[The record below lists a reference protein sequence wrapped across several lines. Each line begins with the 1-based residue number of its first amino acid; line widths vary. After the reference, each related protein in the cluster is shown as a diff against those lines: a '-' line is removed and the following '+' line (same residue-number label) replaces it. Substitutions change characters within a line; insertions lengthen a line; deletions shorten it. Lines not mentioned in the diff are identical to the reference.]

1 MYLGIDI
8 GTTATKAILVDEDQR
23 LMASA
28 TNAYAVSSPQP
39 GYAEQHPDTWFD
51 AVATSLAKLRA
62 DAPKAYAAVSHI
74 GFSGQMHSLVALDES
89 HQPLRPAMLWNDT
102 RGQAECAILQHEFA
116 DIERLTGAVAMPSF
130 TAAKLLWLKSHEPTT
145 FRNIRYLLLPKDYV
159 RLKLTGQLATDHSDA
174 AGTQLYDQALRSWS
188 MPVLEGL
195 GIHASRLPSLL
206 ESSEA
211 AGSLRVAMANEL
223 GLSATTLTCTGGGDT
238 PVGSLGLGCVDFGDS
253 LVSLGTSCSF
263 TTITQGYQP
272 TSENCLHNFAFVLPR
287 QWYRMAAMLNG
298 ASCLAWAA
306 QLVGASDIGAL
317 LEAVTARY
325 KGPSRLLFL
334 PYLSGERTPHNN
346 TALRGALLG
355 LDSTTDKLDVA
366 QAVLEGV
373 AFSLR
378 DAKQALGIDRTTSQP
393 GFIGGG
399 ARSKL
404 WSEIVATVLDMPL
417 TCPEGADYWPALG
430 AARLAMLCA
439 GGNAADVLR
448 KPASASTVEPLN
460 QWREAYGEKYHRY
473 RKAFA
478 AVADYSN

>member
-8 GTTATKAILVDEDQR
+8 GTTATKAILVDGDQQ
-23 LMASA
+23 LLASA
-28 TNAYAVSSPQP
+28 TMAYAVSSPQP
-39 GYAEQHPDTWFD
+39 GHAEQHPDIWCD
-51 AVATSLAKLRA
+51 AVLTGLAKLRLE
-62 DAPKAYAAVSHI
+62 APKAYAAVSHI
-74 GFSGQMHSLVALDES
+74 GFSGQMHSLVALDEN
-89 HQPLRPAMLWNDT
+89 HKPLRPAMLWNDT
-102 RGQAECAILQHEFA
+102 RGQTECAILQREFP
-116 DIERLTGAVAMPSF
+116 DIEQRTGAVAMPSF
-130 TAAKLLWLKSHEPTT
+130 TAAKLLWLKAHEPAT
-145 FRNIRYLLLPKDYV
+145 FTSLRHLLLPKDYV

-174 AGTQLYDQALRSWS
+174 AGTQLYDQATRRWS
-188 MPVLEGL
+188 ELLLNKLELPLSVL
-195 GIHASRLPSLL
+195 PPLL
-206 ESSEA
+206 ESQAEA
-211 AGSLRVAMANEL
+211 GALRLAIVNEL
-223 GLSATTLTCTGGGDT
+223 GLKAFTCTGGGDT
-238 PVGSLGLGCVDFGDS
+238 PVGSLGLGCINPGDS
-253 LVSLGTSCSF
+253 LVSLGTSTSF

-272 TSENCLHNFAFVLPR
+272 TSANCLHNFAFVLPH
-287 QWYRMAAMLNG
+287 QWYRMGAMLNG

-306 QLVGASDIGAL
+306 QLVDASDIGGL

-325 KGPSRLLFL
+325 RGPSRLLFL

-355 LDSTTDKLDVA
+355 LDNSTDKLDVA

-378 DAKQALGIDRTTSQP
+378 DAKQALGIDRTSSQP

-404 WSEIVATVLDMPL
+404 WSEILATVLDMPL
-417 TCPEGADYWPALG
+417 TCPQGADYWPALG
-430 AARLAMLCA
+430 AARLAKLCA